1 MFEQLVTMYKKMI
14 LMIMIDGFCRE
25 DDSDV
30 DGRDIEVGAKYN
42 AMDMKIIYCSS
53 FSFFL

>member
-30 DGRDIEVGAKYN
+30 DGRDIEVSAKYN